1 MIFLHE
7 RTSDPH
13 ERKKFI
19 PDPADANNGPI
30 SGSSGG
36 EGVVADADGVIYSA
50 EVGPWALK
58 RYVRYID
65 P

>member
-1 MIFLHE
+1 VGSA
-7 RTSDPH
+7 RTGVVTA
-13 ERKKFI
+13 FI

-36 EGVVADADGVIYSA
+36 EGVVADANGVIYTA
-50 EVGPWALK
+50 EVGPRAVK